1 MTEMTPTNPK
11 TLNDYLARE
20 YSLDVIAQPEGGYV
34 IEYPDLPGCMTQVDS
49 LAEVSAA
56 AQEIRTLWIE
66 TQFADGFRIPLPSLP
81 EEYSGKFVL
90 RIAKSLHRR
99 LATSASKEG
108 VSLNQYAMSLLDRH
122 DALARLESKIDA
134 MEVRSGR
141 SSNEA
146 PVDPPHRPRPTRRRT
161 ALAPGAERLA

>member
-1 MTEMTPTNPK
+1 MTKMTTEK
-11 TLNDYLARE
+11 LTLNDYLALD

-34 IEYPDLPGCMTQVDS
+34 IQYLDLPGCMTQVDS
-49 LAEVSAA
+49 LDEVSTA

-66 TQFADGFRIPLPSLP
+66 TQFADGFPIPLPSLP

-108 VSLNQYAMSLLDRH
+108 VSLNQYAMSLLDRN

-141 SSNEA
+141 SPNEA
-146 PVDPPHRPRPTRRRT
+146 PVDPPRRPRPARRRPS
-161 ALAPGAERLA
+161 LAPTAERLA